1 MGKLREKLFM
11 TAKNKNKGEPPKDF
25 TPEATGEPEAAV
37 IPEAAAEP
45 AAPAAELEQLQ
56 QQLEEKT
63 KESQENFDRALRLAA
78 EMENL
83 KKRLEREKADLL
95 QFANENLIKELL
107 PVVDNLE
114 LALQHGREAETPAPF
129 LEGIEL
135 VHQGFLKA
143 LARFGVTPLVA
154 VGQPFDPA
162 YHNAVMQQA
171 APEVPDCSVL
181 KELQKGYMM
190 HQRLLRPAMVV
201 VARNTEDKSCETTHS
216 TVQEES

>member
-1 MGKLREKLFM
+1 M
-11 TAKNKNKGEPPKDF
+11 TSAKHKNKGER
-25 TPEATGEPEAAV
+25 PEGASPEVAV
-37 IPEAAAEP
+37 SPEAAA
-45 AAPAAELEQLQ
+45 AKAPAAETAQWQ
-56 QQLEEKT
+56 QQLAEQT
-63 KESQENFDRALRLAA
+63 KAAQENLDRALRLAA

-83 KKRLEREKADLL
+83 KKRLEREKAELL
-95 QFANENLIKELL
+95 QFANESLIKELL

-114 LALQHGREAETPAPF
+114 LALEHGRQAETPASF

-143 LARFGVTPLVA
+143 LARFGVIPLVT

-162 YHNAVMQQA
+162 YHNAVMQEPA
-171 APEVPDCSVL
+171 SEVPDCSVL
-181 KELQKGYMM
+181 KELQKGYLM

-201 VARNTEDKSCETTHS
+201 VARNNQDPDSSCKTHS

>member
-1 MGKLREKLFM
+1 M
-11 TAKNKNKGEPPKDF
+11 TSAKHKNKGEQPESAS
-25 TPEATGEPEAAV
+25 PEAPV
-37 IPEAAAEP
+37 SPEAAAAARLP
-45 AAPAAELEQLQ
+45 AETAQLQ
-56 QQLEEKT
+56 QQLTEQT
-63 KESQENFDRALRLAA
+63 KAAQENFDRALRLAA

-83 KKRLEREKADLL
+83 KKRLEREKAELL
-95 QFANENLIKELL
+95 QFANESLIKELL

-114 LALQHGREAETPAPF
+114 LALEHGRQAETPASF

-143 LARFGVTPLVA
+143 LARFGVTPLAA

-162 YHNAVMQQA
+162 YHNAVMQEA
-171 APEVPDCSVL
+171 APEVPDCTVF

-201 VARNTEDKSCETTHS
+201 VARNTQDTETSCQTQS